1 MRMPEGCRKYCPKT
15 GQELYG
21 LLKKN
26 LYGSPL
32 APKNWAKCRDQFM
45 RELNQ
50 RDGWTVKQINYAPC
64 MWSID
69 IDNGGTTERTYVLI
83 HTDDI
88 DGITRNPAHGV
99 AIKDAFD
106 KRFGVKVKL
115 WIPGSCWATS
125 ASCTR

>member
-1 MRMPEGCRKYCPKT
+1 MSRFAFDVNVAFLNAESTEEERIPVRMPEGCRKYCPKT

-50 RDGWTVKQINYAPC
+50 RDGWTVKQMNYAPC

-88 DGITRNPAHGV
+88 C
-99 AIKDAFD
+99 
-106 KRFGVKVKL
+106 L
-115 WIPGSCWATS
+115 LYTS
-125 ASCTR
+125 PSPRDRG

>member
-1 MRMPEGCRKYCPKT
+1 MAVSTLAVGENMSRFAFDVNVAFLNAESTEEERIPVRMPEGCRKYCPKT

-50 RDGWTVKQINYAPC
+50 RDGWTVKHAAR
-64 MWSID
+64 
-69 IDNGGTTERTYVLI
+69 GGV
-83 HTDDI
+83 
-88 DGITRNPAHGV
+88 DGRSYEYEVPRLRPNCA
-99 AIKDAFD
+99 
-106 KRFGVKVKL
+106 
-115 WIPGSCWATS
+115 
-125 ASCTR
+125 